1 MLSNM
6 KDISN
11 SIMITDINLEG
22 RNLKM
27 IKLSYSTKITMK
39 IVPYDIVA
47 EGKKE
52 ILFCIVPVSSNGH
65 ITFCKD
71 MDRKMF
77 GMTTREL
84 NKLITSMSGKVIADG
99 DNYYYV
105 FKTNRQAEDA
115 CNYLNTLRMI

>member
-1 MLSNM
+1 
-6 KDISN
+6 
-11 SIMITDINLEG
+11 
-22 RNLKM
+22 M
-27 IKLSYSTKITMK
+27 IKFSYNAKITMK
-39 IVPYDIVA
+39 IVPYDLVA

-52 ILFCIVPVSSNGH
+52 VLFCIVPVSSNGH

-84 NKLITSMSGKVIADG
+84 NRLIKSMSGDVIADG

-105 FKTNRQAEDA
+105 FKTNALAEDA

>member
-1 MLSNM
+1 MV
-6 KDISN
+6 KI
-11 SIMITDINLEG
+11 
-22 RNLKM
+22 
-27 IKLSYSTKITMK
+27 SYSKKITMK
-39 IVPYDIVA
+39 IVPYDLVA

-52 ILFCIVPVSSNGH
+52 VLFCIVPVSSNGH
-65 ITFCKD
+65 VTFCKD

-84 NKLITSMSGKVIADG
+84 NKLITNMPGQVISNG

-105 FKTNRQAEDA
+105 FKTNELAEDA

>member
-1 MLSNM
+1 MV
-6 KDISN
+6 KI
-11 SIMITDINLEG
+11 
-22 RNLKM
+22 
-27 IKLSYSTKITMK
+27 SYSKKITMK
-39 IVPYDIVA
+39 IVPYDLVI

-52 ILFCIVPVSSNGH
+52 VLFCIVPVSTNGN
-65 ITFCKD
+65 ITFCKE

-84 NKLITSMSGKVIADG
+84 NKLITSMSGQVISND

-105 FKTNRQAEDA
+105 FKTNELAEDA